1 MRNADGLGNPV
12 GSEEADASDVG
23 GQYEDASISVV
34 KNQPYRPDSVVGRM
48 SFRRNHRR
56 THRRR

>member
-1 MRNADGLGNPV
+1 MRSADGLGDPV
-12 GSEEADASDVG
+12 GGEEADAPDVG

-34 KNQPYRPDSVVGRM
+34 KNETYRPDSVVGRM